1 MSLELARGPRLLSWG
16 VQKLRA
22 RIAAGKKASRFFDGN
37 SRCSRRTCA
46 ADLCA
51 VSAMLAAFSGAPR
64 CTSSMLLR
72 APMRG
77 LAAAAA
83 RRAPASGASSAPA
96 PKQFALRSPLQFW
109 GLPVPEGEL
118 GVSASTATREELL
131 TYLRQM
137 YQVRCVRG
145 VASAAVSTRAGVAE
159 GWRSSAGVG
168 GGWVRR
174 HAEKRSTAFASDCG
188 MCPVF
193 GIMPQCRRETGFRIR
208 AHGQLLHPSRLA
220 SRRSGAWS

>member
-1 MSLELARGPRLLSWG
+1 
-16 VQKLRA
+16 
-22 RIAAGKKASRFFDGN
+22 
-37 SRCSRRTCA
+37 
-46 ADLCA
+46 
-51 VSAMLAAFSGAPR
+51 
-64 CTSSMLLR
+64 MLLR

-137 YQVRCVRG
+137 YQVRCARG

-159 GWRSSAGVG
+159 GWRSSADVG

-174 HAEKRSTAFASDCG
+174 HAEKRNTAFASKCAA
-188 MCPVF
+188 CPMF
-193 GIMPQCRRETGFRIR
+193 EHTPQRCRETGFRIR